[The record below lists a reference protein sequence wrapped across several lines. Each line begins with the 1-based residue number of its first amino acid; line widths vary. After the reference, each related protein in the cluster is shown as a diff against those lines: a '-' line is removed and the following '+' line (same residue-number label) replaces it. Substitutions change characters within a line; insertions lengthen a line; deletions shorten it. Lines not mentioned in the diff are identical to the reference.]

1 MLSEFKRTR
10 KRRFRVRKFP
20 SLIPRRRVLLARVSP
35 ALATTLFPLIA
46 ALLYAFGAL
55 VLKRS
60 SDLGVGLWR
69 TTFVANLIVAGLFSF
84 LWLLGGPPVEKELL
98 WQPGL
103 IAMCLFVG
111 QISQFLALEKGD
123 VSVAVPVF
131 GLKVILVAFF
141 TPILIGDVIS
151 VKLWIAAFL
160 SVIGI
165 TFLNQ
170 KDAGKPHKHLLITF
184 VAGGIGAMS
193 FAVFDVLV
201 QKWGPDWGVGRLL
214 PCIFW
219 INALLSFGLVFRFS
233 APLSAIRPQAWP
245 WLVGGSVLL
254 GGQSIIFVSTL
265 AVFGKAT
272 SANIVYASRGLL
284 SVLLVWVI
292 GHWFMNTEQHLG
304 PRVLR
309 WRLAGAL
316 LMMSAIVLVVV

>member
-1 MLSEFKRTR
+1 MT
-10 KRRFRVRKFP
+10 
-20 SLIPRRRVLLARVSP
+20 P
-35 ALATTLFPLIA
+35 AFATTLFPLIS

-69 TTFVANLIVAGLFSF
+69 TTFVANLIVAGLFSL
-84 LWLLGGPPVEKELL
+84 LWLHGGPPVERDML
-98 WQPGL
+98 WQPGV

-111 QISQFLALEKGD
+111 QIAQFLALEKGD

-141 TPILIGDVIS
+141 TPLLIGEAVGL
-151 VKLWIAAFL
+151 KLWIAAFL
-160 SVIGI
+160 SVLGI
-165 TFLNQ
+165 TFLNR
-170 KDAGKPHKHLLITF
+170 KDADQPPRHLLITF
-184 VAGGIGAMS
+184 VAGGIGAVA

-201 QKWGPDWGVGRLL
+201 QKWGPYWGVGRLL

-219 INALLSFGLVFRFS
+219 INGLLSFGLIFRFS
-233 APLSAIRPQAWP
+233 APLTAIRVQAWP
-245 WLVGGSVLL
+245 WLIGGSVLL
-254 GGQSIIFVSTL
+254 GTQSIIFVSTL
-265 AVFGKAT
+265 AIFGKAT

-284 SVLLVWVI
+284 SVALVWMI
-292 GHWFMNTEQHLG
+292 GHWFANSEQHLG
-304 PRVLR
+304 PVVMR